1 MSRIYARSD
10 ELVNLSQYLNSFK
23 IKKHQKDNERIPWEE
38 VALGANDLELY
49 LTDDCIN
56 FLTSKPIAICK
67 DPLSRHA
74 KRSIPVD
81 NEQTMVSFPSLIA
94 KKEYQ
99 RELVFLLGLMLSL
112 NKPDDDTNP
121 LSYEVKDEYRD
132 VLPLFAEYLFLR
144 ENGKDD
150 IYSLK
155 RLEELKTR
163 TKDFPRVIG
172 DYKNRVEKAED
183 MLRNSS
189 IMPKKWYDDYI
200 TYKRENI
207 SEIEKLTYDT
217 LIPFSSMDATLQ
229 LIDMNLSQDEIKEF
243 IDRMFKNES
252 GSRTD
257 IIRDYGVSSNNYK
270 RLIKEFEKYKR

>member
-1 MSRIYARSD
+1 MSRIYARSC

-23 IKKHQKDNERIPWEE
+23 IQKHQKDNEKIPWEE
-38 VALGANDLELY
+38 VALGENDLELY
-49 LTDDCIN
+49 LTDDCIK

-74 KRSIPVD
+74 KRSVPVD
-81 NEQTMVSFPSLIA
+81 NEQTMVSFPSFIA

-121 LSYEVKDEYRD
+121 FSYEVKDEYRD

-189 IMPKKWYDDYI
+189 IMPKKWYDEYI
-200 TYKRENI
+200 AFKGESI
-207 SEIEKLTYDT
+207 GEIEKLTYDT

-229 LIDMNLSQDEIKEF
+229 LIDMNLSQEEIKEF

-252 GSRTD
+252 GNRTD
-257 IIRDYGVSSNNYK
+257 IIKDYGVSSNKYK